1 MKLQILKGSAD
12 VTLYVFVPDSASTT
26 GAGKTGIAHNAAG
39 LVASY
44 VRPLG
49 SRTAITLATQTVT
62 GAHSD
67 GGWVEVDATNMP
79 GVYRLDLP
87 DAVCAS
93 GVNSVVVFLHG
104 ASGMAPVVLEIM
116 LTAVNPQDAV
126 RAGLTAL
133 PNAAADA
140 AGGLPISDAG
150 GLDLD
155 ARLDAA
161 ITSRLAPTTAGR
173 TLDVSVGGEAGVD
186 WANVGSPTTV
196 VGLSGTTVKT
206 ATDVETDTADIQS
219 RIPAA
224 LGANG
229 NIKADLRDSIGV
241 AVTSASGRPE
251 VNTTHLAGTAYAT
264 AAAALVQAVWDAA
277 TSALTAVGSIGK
289 KLADW
294 VVGTIDTYTGNT
306 KQTGDAFARIGAAG
320 AGLTAL
326 GDSRIANLDATVSSR
341 GTGTALTAADV
352 RTALGLAAANLD
364 TQLDAL
370 PTNAELATA
379 LAAADDAVLAAI
391 AALNNLSQANVRT
404 ALGMASANLDTQL
417 DALPTAAENAAAV
430 VAETITELASVPGA
444 SPTLKQ
450 ALALLYMA
458 LRNKVLS
465 GASLRIHNDAGTVIA
480 TKVQTDNGTSYQED
494 KAT

>member
-1 MKLQILKGSAD
+1 MFYKNTASKFYVYAYTPAD
-12 VTLYVFVPDSASTT
+12 GLP
-26 GAGKTGIAHNAAG
+26 KTGDAANITAY
-39 LVASY
+39 VAKDFGAAT
-44 VRPLG
+44 VLADT
-49 SRTAITLATQTVT
+49 TA
-62 GAHSD
+62 S
-67 GGWVEVDATNMP
+67 EVDATNAP
-79 GVYRLDLP
+79 GLYVF
-87 DAVCAS
+87 DAAQGETNADVLMVSGKSSTS
-93 GVNSVVVFLHG
+93 GVKVLG
-104 ASGMAPVVLEIM
+104 APAVIYTMPTTGVLSPAT
-116 LTAVNPQDAV
+116 LGRTAVVDANGLIDANTV
-126 RAGLTAL
+126 KVGPSGSGTAQTAGDI
-133 PNAAADA
+133 P
-140 AGGLPISDAG
+140 
-150 GLDLD
+150 
-155 ARLDAA
+155 ARL
-161 ITSRLAPTTAGR
+161 
-173 TLDVSVGGEAGVD
+173 
-186 WANVGSPTTV
+186 
-196 VGLSGTTVKT
+196 
-206 ATDVETDTADIQS
+206 
-219 RIPAA
+219 PAA

-277 TSALTAVGSIGK
+277 TSALTTVGSIGK

-391 AALNNLSQANVRT
+391 AALNNLSAAQVNAEVV
-404 ALGMASANLDTQL
+404 
-417 DALPTAAENAAAV
+417 DALRTDTGTEVSSVPAAA
-430 VAETITELASVPGA
+430 APISAQIQFLF
-444 SPTLKQ
+444 Q
-450 ALALLYMA
+450 A

-465 GASLRIHNDAGTVIA
+465 GASLRLHNDAGTIIA
-480 TKVQTDNGTSYQED
+480 TKVQTDDGTTYSEQ